1 MTKPNKDPRRR
12 CKPVVEWPPEDR
24 AAWEEALRS
33 ADPFEDPGRAA
44 QWKPKSRTT
53 IRKSYG
59 RYLTFLEFR
68 GWLKPNEAL
77 AERVT
82 QERLAAYVDELRTQV
97 GSVTVAGRIKDLHEA
112 MRVMAPG
119 TDFEFLRLGR
129 YRLKARARPSRHK
142 RSRIVPSQK
151 LLQLGLDLIHQAETV
166 KFSRPS
172 EQACS
177 YRDGLMILILT
188 CRPIRRDTFAT
199 LRLGR
204 HLVRAGDIYRL
215 ELDGTETKNWR
226 DYGTSLDAR
235 LTPFI
240 DRYLKH
246 YRPVLLKDLKSDR
259 VWISMGGHEMA
270 EGSLY
275 QIVTKRTKDEFGWSL
290 SPHLFRDC
298 AVTSLGAENPEL
310 VWVGM
315 SLLHHTDPR
324 TTEKHYDQALSD
336 KAVNDYQDV
345 VLRKRRGLTRQHAKR
360 QSKPLSKRSA

>member
-1 MTKPNKDPRRR
+1 MTQPNKDPRRR
-12 CKPVVEWPPEDR
+12 CKPVDEWPEEDR

-44 QWKPKSRTT
+44 QWKPKTRTT

-59 RYLTFLEFR
+59 RYLTFLEFQ
-68 GWLKPNEAL
+68 GSLNPNEAL
-77 AERVT
+77 TERVT
-82 QERLAAYVDELRTQV
+82 QERLNAYVAELATQV
-97 GSVTVAGRIKDLHEA
+97 GSVTLAGRIKDLHEA

-119 TDFEFLRLGR
+119 TDFEFLRCGR

-142 RSRIVPSQK
+142 RSRIVPIEK
-151 LLQLGLDLIHQAETV
+151 LLQLGLKLVHQAETG
-166 KFSRPS
+166 KYSRPS
-172 EQACS
+172 EQAS
-177 YRDGLMILILT
+177 TYRDGLIILILT

-246 YRPVLLKDLKSDR
+246 YRPILLKDLKSDR
-259 VWISMGGHEMA
+259 VWIAMGGHEMVD
-270 EGSLY
+270 GSLY
-275 QIVTKRTKDEFGWSL
+275 HIVTTRTKAEFGWSL

-336 KAVNDYQDV
+336 KAVNDYQEV
-345 VLRKRRGLTRQHAKR
+345 IRLKRRGLTRRRVKR
-360 QSKPLSKRSA
+360 QSKPLKKRSA